1 MLVVGFSRQPRLPGL
16 PFRHPQREP
25 LRQIVEDYGLSQG
38 PHWERGEGLSGSSE
52 MTSTHPLRRI
62 TAGAA
67 QCEPE
72 KAGRLARL
80 PVWTLPAEG
89 A

>member
-1 MLVVGFSRQPRLPGL
+1 MPPRLPGL

-38 PHWERGEGLSGSSE
+38 PHWERGEGLGSAGE
-52 MTSTHPLRRI
+52 MTSTHPHRRI

-67 QCEPE
+67 RSEPE